1 MSKHPDHDTVRAA
14 LALAVRAP
22 SVHNT
27 QPWQWRVGDTTV
39 HLYADDS
46 RRLPHTDPDCRELV
60 VSCGA
65 ALHHLRVALRAFGWE
80 TVVHRFPNPADPKH
94 LAAVEF
100 RPGEPDPAA
109 VRLTRAISRR
119 RSDRRRFTSW
129 EMPAAQV
136 SAVVAAGA
144 GRPGVQVREVD
155 PTGEHARLLR
165 AFVDA
170 ATTHR
175 GDAAYNAELA
185 AWSGHHASAQGV
197 PARNAVV
204 ATDPTVRP
212 FGDPRL
218 PEAVVHD
225 TEESAR
231 MLLVCTA
238 SDDLLGWLRAG
249 EAASALL
256 LEATVRGLASC
267 ALSEPLEVTGVRTR
281 IRRDLL
287 GDFGYPQLI
296 IRMGWAATSAEEVPI
311 TPRLPLTDVVR
322 PLEPLDL
329 ASTRS

>member
-1 MSKHPDHDTVRAA
+1 MSTLPDHDTIRAA
-14 LALAVRAP
+14 VALAVRAP

-27 QPWQWRVGDTTV
+27 QPWLWRVGDTTV

-46 RRLPHTDPDCRELV
+46 RRLPFADPDSRELV

-65 ALHHLRVALRAFGWE
+65 ALHHLRVALRAVGWQ
-80 TVVHRFPNPADPKH
+80 TGVHRFPNPADPRH
-94 LAAVEF
+94 LAALELHHA
-100 RPGEPDPAA
+100 EPDASA
-109 VRLTRAISRR
+109 TRLARAIARR

-129 EMPAAQV
+129 EVPPAQV

-144 GRPGVQVREVD
+144 AAPGVEVREVD
-155 PTGEHARLLR
+155 TTGEHARLLR

-170 ATTHR
+170 ATAHR
-175 GDAAYNAELA
+175 GDVGYNAELA
-185 AWSGHHASAQGV
+185 EWSGHHASAQGV

-204 ATDPTVRP
+204 PSDAMVRP

-218 PEAVVHD
+218 PEAVVSD
-225 TEESAR
+225 TEEAAR

-238 SDDLLGWLRAG
+238 SDDLRGWLRAG
-249 EAASALL
+249 EVASAVL
-256 LEATVRGLASC
+256 LEATARGLATC

-296 IRMGWAATSAEEVPI
+296 IRMGWAATSAAPVPA
-311 TPRLPLTDVVR
+311 TPRLPLEDVVR
-322 PLEPLDL
+322 PLESLSL
-329 ASTRS
+329 SGEQ

>member
-1 MSKHPDHDTVRAA
+1 MSNHPDHDTVRAA

-27 QPWQWRVGDTTV
+27 QPWLWRVGDTTV
-39 HLYADDS
+39 QLYADDS
-46 RRLPHTDPDCRELV
+46 RRLPHTDPDSRELV

-65 ALHHLRVALRAFGWE
+65 ALHHLCVAMRAFGWD
-80 TVVHRFPNPADPKH
+80 TIVRRFPNPAEPRH
-94 LAAVEF
+94 LASVEF
-100 RPGEPDPAA
+100 RPGEPNTDAM
-109 VRLTRAISRR
+109 RLARAISQR

-129 EMPAAQV
+129 EVPAGQV
-136 SAVVAAGA
+136 SAVMSAGA
-144 GRPGVQVREVD
+144 GTPGVQVREVD
-155 PTGEHARLLR
+155 ATGEHARLLQ

-170 ATTHR
+170 STIHR
-175 GDAAYNAELA
+175 DDPAYSAELA
-185 AWSGHHASAQGV
+185 AWSGHHASPQGV
-197 PARNAVV
+197 PARNAVA
-204 ATDPTVRP
+204 ATDPTVRS

-231 MLLVCTA
+231 MLMVCTA
-238 SDDLLGWLRAG
+238 SDDLRSWLRAG
-249 EAASALL
+249 EIASAVL

-267 ALSEPLEVTGVRTR
+267 VLSEPLEVTGVRSR

-296 IRMGWAATSAEEVPI
+296 IRMGWAATSAEPVPA

-322 PLEPLDL
+322 PLEPLDV
-329 ASTRS
+329 SPTRS